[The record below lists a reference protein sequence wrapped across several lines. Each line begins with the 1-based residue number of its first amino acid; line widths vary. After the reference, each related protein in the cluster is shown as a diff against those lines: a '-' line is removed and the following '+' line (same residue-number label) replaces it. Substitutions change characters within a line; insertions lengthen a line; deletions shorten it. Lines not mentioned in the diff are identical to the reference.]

1 VEHSLIHFS
10 SCSSMD
16 WMTTLELSALRAALS
31 DAESTSTVLAAA
43 RRREE
48 SAIMAEDS
56 AIDDSASFRSRLSR
70 LDSVLVRAA
79 TAGRPRAPVG
89 DAAEPMELSV
99 LTPPSSSLSVSFI
112 SIWLSLY
119 ITYI

>member
-1 VEHSLIHFS
+1 
-10 SCSSMD
+10 MA

-31 DAESTSTVLAAA
+31 DAGNTSTVLVAA

-70 LDSVLVRAA
+70 LDSVLVREA
-79 TAGRPRAPVG
+79 TAGRPKAPLG
-89 DAAEPMELSV
+89 DAADPMELSV
-99 LTPPSSSLSVSFI
+99 PTPPSSSSSISFI
-112 SIWLSLY
+112 SIWLSL
-119 ITYI
+119 